1 MKEIWIKILEE
12 EAQHEIMDFIMGMDD
27 DDLGSVPVILFCSTT
42 NTQKRLPFAYSCSE
56 NAMYSLRRKF
66 GDDCVKLVER
76 RTTDNSLERIADALE
91 GIKKSLDKLAAC
103 TDDAKGYGRRLYIAG
118 DITVGD

>member
-1 MKEIWIKILEE
+1 MKEIWIKILEK
-12 EAQHEIMDFIMGMDD
+12 EAQHEIMDFIMSMDD
-27 DDLGSVPVILFCSTT
+27 DDLGSIPVILYCSTN

-56 NAMYSLRRKF
+56 SAMYSLRRKF

-76 RTTDNSLERIADALE
+76 RTVDNSLERIADALE
-91 GIKKSLDKLAAC
+91 GIEKSLDKLAAC
-103 TDDAKGYGRRLYIAG
+103 TDNTKGYGHRLYIAG